1 MQKVLIDVTQHPSAR
16 PAVKKR
22 ALQPL
27 WVTPALRGGDGRVR
41 DGDLEEDGCFFEV
54 SYASP
59 TLTNI
64 SIYGSFVHDLGQCAI
79 ALSQL
84 ENAVPRVLE
93 PLTP

>member
-41 DGDLEEDGCFFEV
+41 DGDLEEDGCFFVGHDVWVMSFEV
-54 SYASP
+54 NASRQENF
-59 TLTNI
+59 TWI
-64 SIYGSFVHDLGQCAI
+64 
-79 ALSQL
+79 L
-84 ENAVPRVLE
+84 ENRSSRSSS
-93 PLTP
+93 